1 MGREGGGL
9 GRRKPR
15 KHVSTESES
24 VSLGE
29 KVQKK
34 VSHYFLLII
43 VTVKRAVVLWSDI
56 NLKK

>member
-1 MGREGGGL
+1 MFL
-9 GRRKPR
+9 Q
-15 KHVSTESES
+15 TFES
-24 VSLGE
+24 VNLGE

-34 VSHYFLLII
+34 VLHYFLLIT